1 MSSDRPIQVLGLNCT
16 LHSSPSP
23 SNTQALLDKV
33 FDLFG
38 HWGAETESLRI
49 VDHNVPFGVDS
60 DMGDG
65 DEWPMI
71 LDKIKACDILI
82 MAMPIWFGVR
92 SSVAQLVIERL
103 DGTYREMNDKGQF
116 PLYNK
121 VAGVVVTG
129 NEDGAHD
136 TSATTLY
143 NLTHLGFSVP
153 PNPDCYWVGDAGPG
167 PSYLEAGGASHT
179 YTNLGA
185 RLVAY
190 NCFYLANLLRDNPFP
205 TNLVTAR
212 REAIDQTM
220 GEGFNG

>member
-212 REAIDQTM
+212 HEAIDQTM